1 MAEIKKAES
10 YSYHPKT
17 NRKIKPR
24 SFEEYLA
31 EKDIWN
37 KKREDQLNRKKLQLE
52 AMQFSECTFT
62 PNCLIGIQKNKI
74 SGKHS
79 SGYAKTL
86 ESLQNSFQNS
96 EENASLW
103 D

>member
-1 MAEIKKAES
+1 LEPLYERCVALQKSKEKKFKSQRVDKEMAEIKKAES

-37 KKREDQLNRKKLQLE
+37 KKREDQLNRKKL
-52 AMQFSECTFT
+52 
-62 PNCLIGIQKNKI
+62 
-74 SGKHS
+74 
-79 SGYAKTL
+79 
-86 ESLQNSFQNS
+86 
-96 EENASLW
+96 
-103 D
+103 